1 MNATRAARGA
11 LLAFAGI
18 ALVSG
23 VSGGLMR
30 LGVPIVVPMAAAF
43 HGALMICGFLGTVIS
58 LERAVALGARL
69 GFAAPAAAAFGT
81 VLALAGH
88 PAAAAIAW
96 LGASIVLLGTS
107 LAIVRKQ
114 PMAHTILLAIASAA
128 WIAGNAFHA
137 FGQLHAAITWWFAFV
152 VLTIAAERLELARLM
167 PRRRSAKPAFI
178 VTIGG
183 ILAGAAFSAID
194 AHAGAIVFGAS
205 LLALAAWLAM
215 FDVARRTV
223 RFTGLARFAAVSL
236 LGGYGWL
243 AVGAV
248 AWIMTAAGDM
258 RWLDASLHALA
269 IGFVISMILAHA
281 PIVLQAVMRVR
292 IAYSPIFYVPLAL
305 LHVSLVVRLMAGFE
319 DVHMRLWGG
328 ALNALVFALLIG
340 TILYQVS
347 FGHANDSR
355 TGAGGADGRP
365 GDRAPRHT

>member
-1 MNATRAARGA
+1 MKALRASRGA

-23 VSGGLMR
+23 VAGGLMR
-30 LGVPIVVPMAAAF
+30 LGVPIVVPMGAAF

-58 LERAVALGARL
+58 LERAVALGGKLA
-69 GFAAPAAAAFGT
+69 FAAPASAALGT
-81 VLALAGH
+81 VLALAGR

-96 LGASIVLLGTS
+96 LAASVFLLVAS

-114 PMAHTILLAIASAA
+114 PMAHTILLAIAAAA

-137 FGQLHAAITWWFAFV
+137 LGQLHAAITWWFAFV
-152 VLTIAAERLELARLM
+152 ILTIAAERLELARLM
-167 PRRRSAKPAFI
+167 PRRRSAKPVFI
-178 VTIGG
+178 ATIGG
-183 ILAGAAFSAID
+183 ILAGAALTALD
-194 AHAGAIVFGAS
+194 ARLGAIVFGAS
-205 LLALAAWLAM
+205 LVALAAWLAM

-223 RFTGLARFAAVSL
+223 RFAGLARFAAVSL

-292 IAYSPIFYVPLAL
+292 IAYSPIFYVPLGL
-305 LHVSLVVRLMAGFE
+305 LHVSLGLRLIAGFG
-319 DVHMRLWGG
+319 DAHARMWGG
-328 ALNALVFALLIG
+328 VLNAIVFVLLIG
-340 TILYQVS
+340 TIVYQVS
-347 FGHANDSR
+347 FGHGNDGRS
-355 TGAGGADGRP
+355 TGEHDRGRP
-365 GDRAPRHT
+365 GARAPRRA